1 MITIEIL
8 FSIFFYHVQHHNGE
22 KYINS
27 KTINYGLHMISQ
39 VHFWG
44 YPIAVYSSLYS
55 GCFGVV
61 TLTLFDDDKR
71 LCLISNSRF

>member
-39 VHFWG
+39 VHF
-44 YPIAVYSSLYS
+44 
-55 GCFGVV
+55 
-61 TLTLFDDDKR
+61 
-71 LCLISNSRF
+71 